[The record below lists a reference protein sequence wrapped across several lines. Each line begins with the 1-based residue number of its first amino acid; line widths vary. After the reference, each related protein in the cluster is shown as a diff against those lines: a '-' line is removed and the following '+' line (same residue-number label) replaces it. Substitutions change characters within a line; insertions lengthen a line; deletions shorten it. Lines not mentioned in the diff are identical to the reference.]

1 MSVADDWAQCMRSNG
16 MPVITL
22 DDLSDVKEFIEEI
35 HSAWENSGGDEEMTL
50 AGLAALG
57 AATGI
62 DEGVLTALAAAGA
75 VTVVAYIAGC
85 ISCLASAGLDALK
98 DLFAES
104 PPQSFMSDQLASLGV
119 SVGDTA
125 TA

>member
-1 MSVADDWAQCMRSNG
+1 MSFSDDWAQCMRSNG
-16 MPVITL
+16 LPVITL
-22 DDLSDVKEFIEEI
+22 EDLTDIKDYIEEL
-35 HSAWENSGGDEEMTL
+35 HSAWENAGGDEEMTL

-75 VTVVAYIAGC
+75 VTVTAYIAGC
-85 ISCLASAGLDALK
+85 VTCLASAGVDALR
-98 DLFAES
+98 DLFAQS
-104 PPQSFMSDQLASLGV
+104 PPQPFMTDQLASLGI
-119 SVGDTA
+119 SIGDTA